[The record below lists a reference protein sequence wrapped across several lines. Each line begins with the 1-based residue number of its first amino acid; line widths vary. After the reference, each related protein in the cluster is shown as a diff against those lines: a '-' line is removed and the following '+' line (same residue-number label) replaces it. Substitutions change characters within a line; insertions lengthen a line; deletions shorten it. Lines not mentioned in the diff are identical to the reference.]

1 MPAKARI
8 MCGRTIRGTAPA
20 WRRIAKE
27 SKMPVLIDR
36 SSAPRQRVAIEATAP
51 AALAAARR
59 RLSAAQ
65 RRWLDA
71 QGFAASPGSAIC
83 LADAN
88 GRLERVLVG
97 VDAEQPLAALAAL
110 PTTLP
115 EGVYQ
120 LAAEGVALDPQLAAL
135 GWALGAYQF
144 NRYRKA
150 ARAPAVLAVDAAV
163 LDAARPLAEATA
175 LVRDLV
181 NTPTEDMG
189 PEQLTDA
196 IKALGKA
203 HKARVRDWVGDEL
216 LKAGFPAIHA
226 VGRAS
231 HRAPRLVELN
241 WGKATDPKLVLVG
254 KGVCF
259 DTGGLDLK
267 PSDGMRWMKKDMG
280 GAAHAIALA
289 GLVMQARLPVR
300 LTLLVP
306 AVENAVAGNALRP
319 GEVIATRA
327 GFSVEI
333 DNTDA
338 EGRLVLCDALAYG
351 AEQQP
356 DLVIDFATLTG
367 AARVALGPDLPA
379 LFANDDALAEAALAA
394 GRAVAD
400 PLWRLPLWRP
410 YRKMLDSY
418 LADFANAGASRHAGA
433 ITAALYLE
441 RFVPDGLP
449 WLHLDTYAWNDADRP
464 GRPRGGEAMG
474 VRALFALLR
483 QRYGKG

>member
-1 MPAKARI
+1 MSA
-8 MCGRTIRGTAPA
+8 
-20 WRRIAKE
+20 
-27 SKMPVLIDR
+27 LIE
-36 SSAPRQRVAIEATAP
+36 RQSGNRHSIAIETTD
-51 AALAAARR
+51 AAHYAASKR
-59 RLSAAQ
+59 RLTAAQ
-65 RRWLDA
+65 KRWLGDS
-71 QGFAASPGSAIC
+71 GFAAAPGTFALLS
-83 LADAN
+83 DAA
-88 GRLERVLVG
+88 GKLVRVLVG
-97 VDAEQPLAALAAL
+97 AEPRQPLAALAAL
-110 PTTLP
+110 PFGLP
-115 EGVYQ
+115 EATYH
-120 LAAEGVALDPQLAAL
+120 LADEGVLDDRSQAAL

-144 NRYRKA
+144 DRYRQPK
-150 ARAPAVLAVDAAV
+150 RAPAQLAVSAAE
-163 LDAARPLAEATA
+163 LQALAPLVEATA

-189 PEQLTDA
+189 PEQLSDA
-196 IKALGKA
+196 IRRLGKT
-203 HKARVRDWVGDEL
+203 HKAKVRDWVGDEL
-216 LKAGFPAIHA
+216 LKANFPTIHA

-231 HRAPRLVELN
+231 HREPRLVELS
-241 WGKATDPKLVLVG
+241 WGRKEHPRLVVVG

-267 PSDGMRWMKKDMG
+267 SSDGMRWMKKDMG

-289 GLVMQARLPVR
+289 GLVMQASLPVR

-306 AVENAVAGNALRP
+306 AVENAVAGNAMRP
-319 GEVIATRA
+319 GEVITTRA
-327 GFSVEI
+327 GHTVEV

-356 DLVIDFATLTG
+356 DLLLDFATLTG

-379 LFANDDALAEAALAA
+379 LFANDDAAAAALLAA
-394 GRAVAD
+394 GRAVDD
-400 PLWRLPLWRP
+400 PLWQMPLWRP

-418 LADFANAGASRHAGA
+418 LADFANAGPSRHAGA

-441 RFVPDGLP
+441 RFVPDGTP

-474 VRALFALLR
+474 VRAMFAYLQ
-483 QRYGKG
+483 QRYAG